1 MFYKLLCNQDS
12 SGIAPPQFWGY
23 KNMAFPMLG
32 IDLSS
37 PTVRGRWSY
46 ASYVLYY
53 AYVIKFAINLAN
65 LSDGLSS
72 HFVELTVL

>member
-1 MFYKLLCNQDS
+1 
-12 SGIAPPQFWGY
+12 
-23 KNMAFPMLG
+23 MAFPMLG

-53 AYVIKFAINLAN
+53 AYVIKLAINLAN